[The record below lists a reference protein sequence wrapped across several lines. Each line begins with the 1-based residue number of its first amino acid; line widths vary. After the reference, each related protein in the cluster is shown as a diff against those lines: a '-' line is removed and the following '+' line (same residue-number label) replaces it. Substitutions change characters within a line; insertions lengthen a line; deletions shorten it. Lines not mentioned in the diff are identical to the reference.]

1 MTSGDAPPGTKV
13 VPTAQTLKQ
22 IAEFATSA
30 ATPPPNARKRA
41 ASAML
46 DTIGVTLAGVTE
58 PASRI
63 VRTTLAP
70 ADRGCVVWGT
80 GQRSS
85 APDAAL
91 ANGTAAHALD
101 YDDMCFVSLAHPSA
115 PLVPAVIAAAEVSRA
130 SGRDALDAY
139 IVGFEIEARLGRVMN
154 PRHYRRGWHNTSTL
168 GTIGAAAAASRLL
181 GLTTDAAAHA
191 IAIAAS
197 EASGLKEN
205 FGSMVKPL
213 HAGLAA
219 RNGVLAAML
228 ARSGMTASAQAL
240 DGPQGF
246 LHVMDAERSDLAR
259 ETADLGDRW
268 EILDTGI
275 TVKLYPSCAGTHP
288 TLDALLDL
296 RAREKFTAD
305 DVDRIEIDV
314 DAIVPTILI
323 YARPASPLEAK
334 FSMPFCAAA
343 AIVFGQVGID
353 TFDDGRIRDAGV
365 LALMQKITMRVD
377 PEVGKG
383 APALTEARVRVRLK
397 NGRTLSQD
405 AHGARGYPERPAS
418 DAELDAKFLVCATR
432 AFSKEKAAQVLE
444 SLRGLEHVHEV
455 VGLAS
460 LLGA

>member
-1 MTSGDAPPGTKV
+1 MRQWNREADKPA
-13 VPTAQTLKQ
+13 LER
-22 IAEFATSA
+22 IARFIAT
-30 ATPPPNARKRA
+30 ATPPHDARMRA
-41 ASAML
+41 AAAML
-46 DTIGVTLAGVTE
+46 DIIGVTLAGVTE

-70 ADRGCVVWGT
+70 ADHGCVVWGT
-80 GQRSS
+80 GQRST

-115 PLVPAVIAAAEVSRA
+115 PLVPAVIATAEVALA

-139 IVGFEIEARLGRVMN
+139 IVGFEVEARLGRVMN
-154 PRHYRRGWHNTSTL
+154 PRHYQRGWHNTSTL

-181 GLTTDAAAHA
+181 ELPDGAAAHA

-228 ARSGMTASAQAL
+228 AHSGMTASAQAL

-246 LHVMDAERSDLAR
+246 LHAMDGERGDLAH
-259 ETADLGDRW
+259 ETADLGERW

-296 RAREKFTAD
+296 RAREAFTAD
-305 DVDRIEIDV
+305 DVDSIDIDV

-323 YARPASPLEAK
+323 YDRPASALEAK

-343 AIVFGQVGID
+343 AIVFGRVDID
-353 TFDDGRIRDAGV
+353 TFDDDRIRDVRV
-365 LALMQKITMRVD
+365 LALMQKVTMRVD

-383 APALTEARVRVRLK
+383 AQALTEARVRVQLK
-397 NGRTLSQD
+397 NGHTLSQD
-405 AHGARGYPERPAS
+405 AHGARGYPERPPS
-418 DAELDAKFLVCATR
+418 DADLDAKFTVCATR
-432 AFSKEKAAQVLE
+432 VLSKEQATHVLAL
-444 SLRGLEHVHEV
+444 LRRFDSVEDVRTVTQRLVI
-455 VGLAS
+455 
-460 LLGA
+460 